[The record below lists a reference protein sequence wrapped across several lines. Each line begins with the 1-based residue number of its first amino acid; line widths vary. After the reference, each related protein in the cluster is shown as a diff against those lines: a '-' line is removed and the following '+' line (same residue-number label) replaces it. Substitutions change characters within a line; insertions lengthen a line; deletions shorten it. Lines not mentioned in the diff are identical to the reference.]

1 MFPAMAV
8 AGIASSALS
17 SISNAASV
25 SQTNALNEK
34 LQREQWARDDSAYQ
48 RSVADMQKAGLNPLS
63 GVNPQSSPLSAQMQP
78 YQDNNLVGS
87 AIQSMARDVLN
98 LSFQQHQMN
107 VADKNLALAA
117 ISKGVNPSE
126 IGLNPKYDN
135 DDLIETY
142 KKFLSAQAADMSK
155 NADSA
160 GTRYDGLVGKT
171 VNDIRNALPVVDDVL
186 GASNK
191 AAARSYS
198 AIKSAVGEY
207 APKVVNGVPKVLKGF
222 KPAFD
227 SAVHNVKQ
235 GWNLFKKKVFK
246 K

>member
-25 SQTNALNEK
+25 SRTNALNER
-34 LQREQWARDDSAYQ
+34 LQREQWSRDDSAYQ

-63 GVNPQSSPLSAQMQP
+63 GVSPQSSPLSAQMQP

-87 AIQSMARDVLN
+87 AIQSVARDVLS

-135 DDLIETY
+135 NDLVETY
-142 KKFLSAQAADMSK
+142 KKFLGAQAADMSK
-155 NADSA
+155 NANSP
-160 GTRYDGLVGKT
+160 GTRYDGIVGKT
-171 VNDIRNALPVVDDVL
+171 ISDIRKALPVVDDVL
-186 GASNK
+186 DFSNK
-191 AAARSYS
+191 AAARDFSS
-198 AIKSAVGEY
+198 LKSAVNEY
-207 APKVVNGVPKVLKGF
+207 APKAAKGF

-227 SAVHNVKQ
+227 SAVRNVKE
-235 GWNLFKKKVFK
+235 GWKSLKKRIFKK
-246 K
+246 